1 MIDRFLQM
9 SLACLVATTLTATG
23 ALAKSP
29 KLVIDRHHD
38 PVRRRRNPACS
49 CATSIPPARKP
60 RRTRSCCFVHGATY
74 PAETAFD
81 LPIEGVSMMDL
92 IAARGYDVYL
102 VDVRGYGRSTRP
114 PEMSQPPEAN
124 KPLVS
129 TEVAA
134 HDLGAAVDY
143 ILKKRK
149 VSKINV
155 MGWSWGTSIAGM
167 YTSGHNDK
175 VSRLVLYAP
184 QWIRT
189 EPQAPAAA
197 NAPPLGAYRL
207 VSKDSA
213 KARWLKGVAE
223 DKQADLIP
231 PGVFEAWA
239 NATWATDPE
248 SSKHN
253 PPMLRATNGVMDDS
267 MKYWSAGKAQYDPGK
282 ITVPTLLLHAEW
294 DADLPSY
301 LGARLFR
308 AVEECAVQ
316 TADRTQRGNPY
327 GDDGKEPHAILPRI
341 DGLPRRGKAAGAEVN
356 TPSHSDRDGMPAAI
370 SRHSACQGL
379 SHAVHRGVTSLF
391 GHQ

>member
-1 MIDRFLQM
+1 MTNSLLQI
-9 SLACLVATTLTATG
+9 SLACLVAGGFAATA
-23 ALAKSP
+23 AQAKGP
-29 KLVIDRHHD
+29 KLETTDTMIPSGDAGIQLF
-38 PVRRRRNPACS
+38 VRNKHPSGRP
-49 CATSIPPARKP
+49 TSPDKILL
-60 RRTRSCCFVHGATY
+60 FVHGATY

-189 EPQAPAAA
+189 EPVTPAAA

-239 NATWATDPE
+239 DATWATDPE

-301 LGARLFR
+301 LAQGYFAQLKNAPYKRLIELSEGTHTVMMEKNRMQFFR
-308 AVEECAVQ
+308 ELMGFLDEEKPLAL
-316 TADRTQRGNPY
+316 
-327 GDDGKEPHAILPRI
+327 K
-341 DGLPRRGKAAGAEVN
+341 
-356 TPSHSDRDGMPAAI
+356 
-370 SRHSACQGL
+370 
-379 SHAVHRGVTSLF
+379 
-391 GHQ
+391 

>member
-1 MIDRFLQM
+1 MTSRFLQI
-9 SLACLVATTLTATG
+9 SLACLVASTFASAGAQAKGPRLETTDTMIPSGDAGIQLF
-23 ALAKSP
+23 
-29 KLVIDRHHD
+29 
-38 PVRRRRNPACS
+38 VRNKHPAGKE
-49 CATSIPPARKP
+49 TSSDKILL
-60 RRTRSCCFVHGATY
+60 FVHGATY

-114 PEMSQPPEAN
+114 AEMSQPPAAN
-124 KPLVS
+124 KPIVS
-129 TEVAA
+129 TKVAA

-143 ILKKRK
+143 ILRKRK

-155 MGWSWGTSIAGM
+155 MGWSWGTSIAGS
-167 YTSGHNDK
+167 YTSEHNDK
-175 VSRLVLYAP
+175 VNRLVLYAP
-184 QWIRT
+184 QWIRN
-189 EPQAPAAA
+189 EPPAPAAA

-213 KARWLKGVAE
+213 KARWLKDVPA

-248 SSKHN
+248 SSKQN
-253 PPMLRATNGVMDDS
+253 PPMLRAPNGVAEDS
-267 MKYWSAGKAQYDPGK
+267 MNYWSAGKALYDPGK

-301 LGARLFR
+301 LRARLFR
-308 AVEECAVQ
+308 TVEEYALQ
-316 TADRTQRGNPY
+316 AADRTERGNAH
-327 GDDGKEPHAILPRI
+327 GDDGKEPHAILPRA
-341 DGLPRRGKAAGAEVN
+341 DGIPRRGKATCAEI
-356 TPSHSDRDGMPAAI
+356 DRLTRDLERGMPAAWAGI
-370 SRHSACQGL
+370 LRLGAWLRARRVAAFILQSAD
-379 SHAVHRGVTSLF
+379 
-391 GHQ
+391 